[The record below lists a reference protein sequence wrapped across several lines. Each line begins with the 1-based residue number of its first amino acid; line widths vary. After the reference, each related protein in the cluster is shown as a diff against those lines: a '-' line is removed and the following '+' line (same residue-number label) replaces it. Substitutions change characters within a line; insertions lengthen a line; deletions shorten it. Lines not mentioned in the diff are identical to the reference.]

1 MKRHLLFIFLLITT
15 LGFAQGKGTVTGT
28 VTDKDMNNETLPFA
42 SVTIKGTN
50 IGANTDENGKYS
62 LQVPAGS
69 HVLVISFMGYET
81 VEAPFTIAAGE
92 TKTINRT
99 LTSGSVSM
107 QEVVVEKT
115 ISREK
120 ETALLMEQKNATV
133 ITQTIGAQEM
143 SRKGVSDAEGA
154 VTKVT
159 GITKQQGERNV
170 FVRGLGDRYNSTTM
184 NGLPLPS
191 DNPEFKNVSLDYFS
205 SDIIRNISVNKTFS
219 SNIYGDVAG
228 ANIDIITKELTGGE
242 NIELSVSAGGNSQTV
257 SQDFL
262 LKDDTNFLGTVNKDY
277 TVTNLN
283 NYNFENS
290 LNPKGQSTQ
299 VNSAIAL
306 SGGKR
311 FNFGNDALSIY
322 LVGSHS
328 AGYKYRDGN
337 LRQTTSVG
345 TIFQDQTFE
354 RYTYNVQQTVM
365 GNFKYRT
372 ESQNT
377 FAFNTIYLHSNTS
390 TIGDFNGPNAPE
402 QDGDLQFMRRQ
413 QTNDNN
419 MFVNQLL
426 STLKV
431 SDNLNLDLGASYN
444 MTRTSEPDRMMNIYV
459 IRDGVYS
466 PSFNSAGDNERYFA
480 NLDDNELAGKAIAA
494 YNLNSEKISKIEA
507 GYNYRKT
514 TREFANTSF
523 VHRFTGFTPSDPNN
537 ADGTFN
543 QASIDAGIFDLQ
555 TGRGTANNPRAFDPF
570 TYDAE
575 RTIHAGLVTFTHEF
589 TPKLLMVAGG
599 RFEKIN
605 QEIEFDTN
613 IAQSSINGKGIID
626 ESYFLPNL
634 NLKYSINDK
643 HILRAGGSMSYTL
656 PAFIEIAPFK
666 YRAESYSVQGNA
678 QLVPSE
684 TYNADIK
691 WEFYP
696 QDDELIAITGFYK
709 NIKNP
714 IARSEL
720 PSGGSV
726 LTFLN
731 TGGTAMVLGA
741 EIEIKKNIYKI
752 DADANGNQTV
762 FSGGFNASYLYSEQK
777 LEDPLPQFTKFNQKD
792 QLQGASPL
800 LVNADLTFR
809 KDMQNFDITS
819 SLVLNYFSDRIF
831 SIGTKGY
838 ENIIETGIPT
848 LDFITQTK
856 LGEHFGISLKARN
869 LLNPE
874 FTLTRESN
882 GNTNPETT
890 LLSYRLGLDFSLGL
904 SYKF

>member
-1 MKRHLLFIFLLITT
+1 MKRKILFILLLITT
-15 LGFAQGKGTVTGT
+15 LGFAQEKGTVTGV
-28 VTDKDMNNETLPFA
+28 VTDKDMNNEPLPFA
-42 SVTIKGTN
+42 AVAIKGTN
-50 IGANTDENGKYS
+50 IGTNTDENGKFS
-62 LQVPAGS
+62 FSVPAGS
-69 HVLVISFMGYET
+69 HTLVISFMGYET
-81 VEAPFTIAAGE
+81 VEVPFTIASGE

-99 LTSGSVSM
+99 LTSGSVTM
-107 QEVVVEKT
+107 EEVVIEKT

-120 ETALLMEQKNATV
+120 ETALLLEQKNATV

-219 SNIYGDVAG
+219 SQLYGDVGG

-242 NIELSVSAGGNSQTV
+242 NIELSVSAGANTQTL

-262 LKDDTNFLGTVNKDY
+262 LKDDTNFLGSAEKDY
-277 TVTNLN
+277 TVTDLN
-283 NYNFENS
+283 TYNFENS
-290 LNPKGQSTQ
+290 LNPQSQSTQ
-299 VNSAIAL
+299 INSAISL

-311 FNFGNDALSIY
+311 FDFGNDALSIY

-328 AGYKYRDGN
+328 GGYKYREGE

-345 TIFQDQTFE
+345 TVFQDQKFE
-354 RYTYNVQQTVM
+354 RYTYNAQQTVM

-372 ESQNT
+372 ESKNT
-377 FAFNTIYLHSNTS
+377 LAFNTLYLHSNTS
-390 TIGDFNGPNAPE
+390 TIGDFTGPNAPE

-413 QTNDNN
+413 QTNNN
-419 MFVNQLL
+419 NLFVNQLL

-431 SDNLNLDLGASYN
+431 TDKLELDLGASYN
-444 MTRTSEPDRMMNIYV
+444 MTRTSEPDRMMNVYV

-480 NLDDNELAGKAIAA
+480 NLDDNELAAKAIAA
-494 YNLNSEKISKIEA
+494 YSLSTQKISKVEL
-507 GYNYRKT
+507 GYNYRNT
-514 TREFANTSF
+514 TRDFENTSF
-523 VHRFTGFTPSDPNN
+523 VHRFSGFTPTDPNN
-537 ADGTFN
+537 ADATFN
-543 QASIDAGIFDLQ
+543 QASLDAGVFDLQ
-555 TGRGTANNPRAFDPF
+555 TGRGTASNPRAFDPF
-570 TYDAE
+570 TYNAD
-575 RTIHAGLVTFTHEF
+575 RTIHAGLATFTHEF
-589 TPKLLMVAGG
+589 TPKFLVVVGA
-599 RFEKIN
+599 RFDKIN
-605 QEIEFDTN
+605 QEIEYDTN
-613 IAQSSINGKGIID
+613 IAKSDINGKGIID

-643 HILRAGGSMSYTL
+643 HVLRAGGSMSYTL

-678 QLVPSE
+678 FLVPSE

-714 IARSEL
+714 IARSEI

-731 TGGTAMVLGA
+731 TGGNAMVVGA

-752 DADANGNQTV
+752 DADENGNQTV
-762 FSGGFNASYLYSEQK
+762 ISGGFNASYLYSEQK
-777 LEDPLPQFTKFNQKD
+777 LEDPLPQFTKYNQTD
-792 QLQGASPL
+792 GLQGASPL
-800 LVNADLTFR
+800 LINADLTYR
-809 KDMQNFDITS
+809 KDLQGFDITS

-831 SIGTKGY
+831 SIGTRGY
-838 ENIIETGIPT
+838 ENIVETGIPT
-848 LDFITQTK
+848 LDFITHTK

-882 GNTNPETT
+882 GSTNPETT